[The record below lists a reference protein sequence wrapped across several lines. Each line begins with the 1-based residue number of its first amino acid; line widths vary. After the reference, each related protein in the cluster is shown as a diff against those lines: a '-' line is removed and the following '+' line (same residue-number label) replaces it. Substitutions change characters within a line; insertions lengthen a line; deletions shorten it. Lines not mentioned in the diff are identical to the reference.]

1 MADRE
6 TIHDNEFI
14 SIYYYPDKKIIHH
27 EFHKRASGQILQ
39 DAFTAGAD
47 LMEKTSCQKWLS
59 DDRKNSVY
67 AEEDRNWS
75 ANNFRPRIIKAGMK
89 FWAILLPEKAM
100 GQLNMKTVIA
110 EYAEKGVTIQIFE
123 DAIEAMKWLES
134 Q

>member
-1 MADRE
+1 MADRQ

-27 EFHKRASGQILQ
+27 EFHQRAKGQTLQ
-39 DAFTAGAD
+39 DAFTAGAE
-47 LMEKTSCQKWLS
+47 LMEKIQCEKWLS

-75 ANNFRPRIIKAGMK
+75 ATHFRPRVIKAGMK
-89 FWAILLPEKAM
+89 FWAVLLPEKAI
-100 GQLNMKTVIA
+100 GQLNMREVIKVY
-110 EYAEKGVTIQIFE
+110 EEKGVTIKIFQ
-123 DAIEAMKWLES
+123 DAVEAMKWLES